1 MASYFTI
8 TRNHLAENIQY
19 RHYVYNSSCDRF
31 VEVREP
37 AVTIVIPVY
46 NAESY
51 LNKMLNSVTNQT
63 FSNLEIIC
71 VDDGST
77 DLSLSI
83 IKSYAQMDDRIKILQ
98 QKINLRV

>member
-1 MASYFTI
+1 MWS
-8 TRNHLAENIQY
+8 
-19 RHYVYNSSCDRF
+19 F